1 MSEKREFRVVIEVT
15 KNGPLIVK
23 NLDNLRN
30 SKNEQIKTKLTI
42 ALCRCGHSTNKP
54 YCDGT
59 HTTIKFSGERETD
72 KPLDRERAYVGDEI
86 TIHDNRAICSHATNC
101 VSELSSVFSLGK
113 RPWINASG
121 AEVDSII
128 NTIKGCP
135 SGALSYSFGDA
146 HYRDYDRE
154 PMIRI
159 EKNGPY
165 QVTGYIELKHEL
177 DLQPPS
183 REHYGLCRCGES
195 KNKPFCDGSHH
206 GIGFKD
212 EKN

>member
-1 MSEKREFRVVIEVT
+1 VLEKRESMLVIEVT

-23 NLDNLRN
+23 NLNNLRN
-30 SKNEQIKTKLTI
+30 SKNEQIKTRSTI
-42 ALCRCGHSTNKP
+42 VLCRCGHSANKP

-59 HTTIKFSGERETD
+59 HSTINFSGDREID
-72 KPLDRERAYVGDEI
+72 KPLDKEKTYVGDKI
-86 TIHDNRAICSHATNC
+86 TIHDNRTICSHAATC
-101 VSELSSVFSLGK
+101 VSELSSVFSLDR
-113 RPWINASG
+113 RPWIDANG
-121 AEVDSII
+121 ADVDSII
-128 NTIKGCP
+128 NSIKKCP
-135 SGALSYSFGDA
+135 SGALSYSIGGV
-146 HYRDYDRE
+146 HYRDHERE

-165 QVTGYIELKHEL
+165 QVTGNIELKHEL

-183 REHYGLCRCGES
+183 KEHYALCRCGVS